1 MLADRYGLS
10 LSTSSQA
17 RRPELWRE
25 AHDFAGKSFPKARIA
40 CADVHRAVA
49 CAATGDSAGLEQ
61 LVRELREH
69 LAAGNPPAGQAV
81 ARRATVN
88 VAGFSADP
96 ALQ

>member
-10 LSTSSQA
+10 LSTSSQP

-25 AHDFAGKSFPKARIA
+25 VGDLVEHTMVAAYLRAGRAEDARQMIA
-40 CADVHRAVA
+40 R
-49 CAATGDSAGLEQ
+49 
-61 LVRELREH
+61 RI
-69 LAAGNPPAGQAV
+69 

-96 ALQ
+96 TLQ

>member
-10 LSTSSQA
+10 LSTSAQPR

-25 AHDFAGKSFPKARIA
+25 VRDFSGKSFPKARVA
-40 CADVHRAVA
+40 FADVHRAVA

-61 LVRELREH
+61 LVLEREH
-69 LAAGNPPAGQAV
+69 LAAGNLPAGQVV

-88 VAGFSADP
+88 VAGFSAEP
-96 ALQ
+96 TLQ